1 MQLWLCICRSC
12 WPESAYSSSM
22 QCNILLDRWKLS
34 FNHTSL
40 YFALTVF
47 YISRK
52 SAKLSA
58 FWAKMED
65 KRNGNKAFVL
75 GIDLGTTTVKVAVID
90 AVTKKSVTSRSY
102 SQRTYADVATGNA
115 NFSEQNV
122 EKIWAALNKL
132 LVEIG
137 QDVLSN
143 VIVKQSILLSYI
155 CDRN

>member
-1 MQLWLCICRSC
+1 
-12 WPESAYSSSM
+12 
-22 QCNILLDRWKLS
+22 
-34 FNHTSL
+34 
-40 YFALTVF
+40 
-47 YISRK
+47 
-52 SAKLSA
+52 
-58 FWAKMED
+58 MED

-102 SQRTYADVATGNA
+102 SQKTYADVATGNA

-132 LVEIG
+132 LFEIG

-143 VIVKQSILLSYI
+143 VIVSNQSFCLISATETNL
-155 CDRN
+155 R